1 MMIKVLDSSENF
13 STSEKEK
20 LNPSLEAKMLKIDI
34 FCMKP
39 FAQMKLIGFYLNH
52 LVEEKHWNVKSRTE
66 APRDFFWLLYVKK
79 KIKKENSVSFLSFI
93 WGLAPQSPSFN
104 QLALLWQP
112 IHSCLS
118 LHWSCTPN
126 NANSIHFRTVISGL
140 EFMICLGGFFSLK

>member
-79 KIKKENSVSFLSFI
+79 N
-93 WGLAPQSPSFN
+93 
-104 QLALLWQP
+104 
-112 IHSCLS
+112 
-118 LHWSCTPN
+118 
-126 NANSIHFRTVISGL
+126 
-140 EFMICLGGFFSLK
+140 